1 MNERKILQNRI
12 CPTFSRGRRK
22 GKLLKKEQYREGERK
37 FYQESFT
44 ETDGRKKKRSETPPF
59 QSQHLTPALCTNSGV
74 LLSHYSCNNDFIQTR
89 NKHACCSPGSSLRL
103 GVTLDSFTRKE
114 TNERLIYEAPIPAA
128 SRMSPRHLRPHER
141 SQP

>member
-1 MNERKILQNRI
+1 VTPCLRR
-12 CPTFSRGRRK
+12 RRK
-22 GKLLKKEQYREGERK
+22 RKRKKRKRRRRKSKRNKRRKEGM
-37 FYQESFT
+37 T
-44 ETDGRKKKRSETPPF
+44 EGRKKKRSETPPF

>member
-44 ETDGRKKKRSETPPF
+44 ETDGRKK
-59 QSQHLTPALCTNSGV
+59 N
-74 LLSHYSCNNDFIQTR
+74 
-89 NKHACCSPGSSLRL
+89 
-103 GVTLDSFTRKE
+103 LDTGKD
-114 TNERLIYEAPIPAA
+114 
-128 SRMSPRHLRPHER
+128 RMNQRVRR
-141 SQP
+141 SQKIRTDS